1 MAPDTRTRMI
11 EAAARLLA
19 ARGLEGTSLADV
31 LAAAQAPRGS
41 MYHHFP
47 GGKDQ
52 LLAEAVALAGR
63 RSLEHLAGMDGH
75 PPEAVTRQF
84 LAGSRELLQR
94 TDCRAG
100 CAVLAVTVATHAPP
114 VLRQA
119 EAVFAAWTDR
129 LAALF
134 VAGGAAPAAGRA
146 FATTLLAASEGAV
159 ALSRAQRRLEPFDAV
174 AAQLLEQ
181 ARNLADAPTP
191 PG

>member
-1 MAPDTRTRMI
+1 MV

-31 LAAAQAPRGS
+31 LAAAHAPRGS

-52 LLAEAVALAGR
+52 LLAEAIALAGR
-63 RSLEHLAGMDGH
+63 RSLEHVAGMAGQT
-75 PPEAVTRQF
+75 PEAVTRRF
-84 LAGSRELLQR
+84 LEGWRELLRR
-94 TDCRAG
+94 TDCQAG
-100 CAVLAVTVATHAPP
+100 CAVLAVAVATHAPQ
-114 VLRQA
+114 VLR
-119 EAVFAAWTDR
+119 EADSVFAAWTDR

-134 VAGGAAPAAGRA
+134 VAGGAAPAAGRE
-146 FATTLLAASEGAV
+146 FATTLIAASEGAV
-159 ALSRAQRRLEPFDAV
+159 ALSRAQRRIEAFDVV

-181 ARNLADAPTP
+181 ARNLAAALTP